1 MSFQFKYI
9 LSFIFISLLP
19 ISSAFAEKNTLGEE
33 ISILD
38 NDVLDQEIN
47 KLNTLNL
54 NPTNAAD
61 KTQYLQS
68 NKAEI
73 NLWQRIFSRFEMKDQ
88 NNSRSKKYEDWYS
101 ARPEYV
107 ERMMDRSQKY
117 LFYIV
122 GEVEKRGMPS
132 EIALLPMIESAYNPI
147 ANSRSKAVGI
157 WQFIPSTGRLYGLK
171 QDWWQDKRRNVV
183 DATNAA
189 LDYLQKL
196 HALFG
201 TWDLALAAYNAG
213 EGTVSRAIARNKSK
227 GLPTDYAHLK
237 LPAETKDY
245 VPKLQAIKNIVSNPN
260 QYGLFINPIPNKPYF
275 TYVEAPAIID
285 ADLAANLAEISYDEF
300 LLLNS
305 EHRRPLIKTNEKTQQ
320 LILPINAAD
329 TFLKNLSQNDKP
341 LVSWNIY
348 QPKRPEKIK
357 SIANKFDMNESD
369 LIKANDLNPQ
379 KSIRPSTIILVAKK
393 EGAETN
399 ANQDIEESKIQ
410 KETKSE
416 NSIKPNK
423 YKVKSGDTLTKI
435 AKRYGL
441 SVDELKDI
449 NQLTASDIQI
459 GSTLRLQKNN

>member
-1 MSFQFKYI
+1 M
-9 LSFIFISLLP
+9 
-19 ISSAFAEKNTLGEE
+19 SSALAERNILGEE
-33 ISILD
+33 ISILE
-38 NDVLDQEIN
+38 NDVIDQEIN
-47 KLNTLNL
+47 KLNTLNF
-54 NPTNAAD
+54 NPTSSTN
-61 KTQYLQS
+61 KSQNFQS
-68 NKAEI
+68 IKAEI
-73 NLWQRIFSRFEMKDQ
+73 NLWQRIYSRFDIKDE
-88 NNSRSKKYEDWYS
+88 NNSRSKKYEKWYS
-101 ARPEYV
+101 ARPEYI

-117 LFYIV
+117 LFYVV

-213 EGTVSRAIARNKSK
+213 EGTVSRAIAKNKAK
-227 GLPTDYAHLK
+227 GLPTDYANLK

-245 VPKLQAIKNIVSNPN
+245 VPKLQAIKNIVSNPS
-260 QYGLFINPIPNKPYF
+260 QYGLYIDPIPNKPYF
-275 TYVEAPAIID
+275 TYVEAPTVID

-305 EHRRPLIKTNEKTQQ
+305 EHRRPLIRTNEKTQKF
-320 LILPINAAD
+320 ILPINAAD
-329 TFLKNLSQNDKP
+329 TFVKNLSQNEKP

-348 QPKRPEKIK
+348 QPKRNEKIK
-357 SIANKFDMNESD
+357 TIANKFDMEESD

-379 KSIRPSTIILVAKK
+379 KLIKPSSIILVAKK
-393 EGAETN
+393 EGTETN
-399 ANQDIEESKIQ
+399 AHQDIDESKIQ
-410 KETKSE
+410 KDSKTEISV
-416 NSIKPNK
+416 SPNK
-423 YKVKSGDTLTKI
+423 YKVKPGDTLTKI
-435 AKRYGL
+435 AKKYGI
-441 SVDELKDI
+441 SVNELKDI
-449 NQLTASDIQI
+449 NQITASDIQI
-459 GSTLRLQKNN
+459 GSTLQLKRNN

>member
-1 MSFQFKYI
+1 MM
-9 LSFIFISLLP
+9 P
-19 ISSAFAEKNTLGEE
+19 SAFAENNILGEE

-47 KLNTLNL
+47 KLNALSLNS
-54 NPTNAAD
+54 AAPPS
-61 KTQYLQS
+61 QVQNYQP

-73 NLWQRIFSRFEMKDQ
+73 NLWQRIYSRYEIKNE

-117 LFYIV
+117 LFYVV

-171 QDWWQDKRRNVV
+171 QDWWHDKRRNVV
-183 DATNAA
+183 EATNAA

-196 HALFG
+196 HTLFG
-201 TWDLALAAYNAG
+201 SWDLALAAYNAG
-213 EGTVSRAIARNKSK
+213 EGTVGRAIAKNRAK

-237 LPAETKDY
+237 LPRETKDY
-245 VPKLQAIKNIVSNPN
+245 VPKLQAIKNIVSNPYK
-260 QYGLFINPIPNKPYF
+260 YGLYIDSIPNKPYF
-275 TYVEAPAIID
+275 TSVEAPAVID

-300 LLLNS
+300 LLLNA
-305 EHRRPLIKTNEKTQQ
+305 EHRRPLIRTNDKTQR

-329 TFLKNLSQNDKP
+329 TFVKNLSQNEKP

-348 QPKRPEKIK
+348 QPKHNEKIK
-357 SIANKFDMNESD
+357 AIANKFDMQESD
-369 LIKANDLNPQ
+369 LIKTNDLNPQ
-379 KSIRPSTIILVAKK
+379 KTIKISTMMLVAKK
-393 EGAETN
+393 EGAESNT
-399 ANQDIEESKIQ
+399 NQDIYESKIQ
-410 KETKSE
+410 NDKKAEDAM
-416 NSIKPNK
+416 KPAMH
-423 YKVKSGDTLTKI
+423 KVKSGDTLNKI
-435 AKRYGL
+435 AKRYDIHI
-441 SVDELKDI
+441 DELKDI
-449 NQLTASDIQI
+449 NQMTSSDIQI
-459 GSTLRLQKNN
+459 GSILQLQRNH